1 MLSKTVSMKLL
12 CEQSNDTKT
21 HGLISSKM
29 IQIITKSCIVLCLIW
44 GMHIWGKCEC
54 LNLQSHA
61 LHTQMKCILGLW
73 QQIISHKYESNWICI
88 GIFRN
93 LLREL
98 NVIMTVGERLD
109 RLTNK
114 TKNDSICAKKINTQ
128 VVTNVMRFAWMKPE
142 KRCQHVAMN
151 GKQMV

>member
-44 GMHIWGKCEC
+44 GKCEC
-54 LNLQSHA
+54 LNLQS
-61 LHTQMKCILGLW
+61 QMKCILGLW
-73 QQIISHKYESNWICI
+73 LQTISHKYESNWICI